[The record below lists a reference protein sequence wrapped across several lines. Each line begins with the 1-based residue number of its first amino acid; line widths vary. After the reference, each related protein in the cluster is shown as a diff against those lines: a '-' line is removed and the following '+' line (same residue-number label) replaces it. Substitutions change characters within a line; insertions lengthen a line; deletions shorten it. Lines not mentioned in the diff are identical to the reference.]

1 MKTDK
6 IKGLKIYTETVKST
20 TYIKC
25 ETEKGDTIVF
35 PHAIKPVR
43 EVFAKVVEI
52 MSEIS
57 WENVDVSNIS
67 EEHYKVYQK
76 ARFETS
82 KIR

>member
-6 IKGLKIYTETVKST
+6 IKGLKIWTDTIGTT

-25 ETEKGDTIVF
+25 ETTKGDAIIF
-35 PHAIKPVR
+35 PHAIKPIR
-43 EVFAKVVEI
+43 EIFKKVVDI

-67 EEHYKVYQK
+67 EEHYKIYTR

-82 KIR
+82 KL

>member
-6 IKGLKIYTETVKST
+6 VKGLRLYTETVGT
-20 TYIKC
+20 VTYIKC
-25 ETEKGDTIVF
+25 ETDKGDTIVF

-43 EVFAKVVEI
+43 EIFAKVVEI

-57 WENVDVSNIS
+57 WEDVDVSNIS
-67 EEHYKVYQK
+67 EEHYKVYKK

-82 KIR
+82 KV

>member
-6 IKGLKIYTETVKST
+6 IKGLKIWTDTVGTT

-25 ETEKGDTIVF
+25 ETDKGETIVF

-43 EVFAKVVEI
+43 EVFKKVVDI
-52 MSEIS
+52 MAEIS
-57 WENVDVSNIS
+57 WEGVDVSNIS
-67 EEHYKVYQK
+67 QTHYQVYKK

-82 KIR
+82 KL

>member
-6 IKGLKIYTETVKST
+6 IKGLRLYTETIGTT

-25 ETEKGDTIVF
+25 KTERGDTIIF

-43 EVFAKVVEI
+43 EIFAKVVDI

-67 EEHYKVYQK
+67 EEHWKVYKK

-82 KIR
+82 KI

>member
-6 IKGLKIYTETVKST
+6 VKGLKIWTDTLSNT

-25 ETEKGDTIVF
+25 ETDNGDQIIF

-43 EVFAKVVEI
+43 EVFNKVVAI
-52 MSEIS
+52 MSEVDWSGVDIS
-57 WENVDVSNIS
+57 NVS
-67 EEHYKVYQK
+67 EKQFEAYKK

-82 KIR
+82 KIE

>member
-6 IKGLKIYTETVKST
+6 VKGLKIWTDTVGTT

-25 ETEKGDTIVF
+25 ETDKGDQIIF

-43 EVFAKVVEI
+43 EIFAKVVEI

-67 EEHYKVYQK
+67 DEHLKVYKK

-82 KIR
+82 KI